1 MYDNKEITLADIPG
15 LIEGAHTGVGLGI
28 KFLKHV
34 ERCKTLLHLIDVSE
48 EDLVNSYKQIRK
60 ELGDKIDG
68 NYSFYN
74 LIPDK
79 YTVRIIIDEN
89 KNFEWDTGNYLKKI
103 QPEKVIYL
111 TNELDLRANWELN
124 ESIEIK

>member
-1 MYDNKEITLADIPG
+1 MGKNINDDIKRLEI
-15 LIEGAHTGVGLGI
+15 
-28 KFLKHV
+28 
-34 ERCKTLLHLIDVSE
+34 
-48 EDLVNSYKQIRK
+48 IRK

-89 KNFEWDTGNYLKKI
+89 NNFEWDTGNYLKKI

-111 TNELDLRANWELN
+111 ASDLDLRANWEIN
-124 ESIEIK
+124 E

>member
-1 MYDNKEITLADIPG
+1 MNTYIISGPG
-15 LIEGAHTGVGLGI
+15 L
-28 KFLKHV
+28 
-34 ERCKTLLHLIDVSE
+34 
-48 EDLVNSYKQIRK
+48 
-60 ELGDKIDG
+60 
-68 NYSFYN
+68 
-74 LIPDK
+74 
-79 YTVRIIIDEN
+79 TVKIIDEN

>member
-1 MYDNKEITLADIPG
+1 MELLNLKTKTYEDYGTLFLQVENNSDLPYFIEILNFKG
-15 LIEGAHTGVGLGI
+15 E
-28 KFLKHV
+28 K
-34 ERCKTLLHLIDVSE
+34 
-48 EDLVNSYKQIRK
+48 IRK